1 MISVI
6 VPALNEAALL
16 PATLEAL
23 AANPCPH
30 EVIVVAADSADA
42 TVSLAAAAGARVL
55 HSTRRQRAA
64 QMNLGA
70 QAVQSDTLLFLH
82 ADTRLPPR
90 ALGDIQTALADQRTV
105 GGAFLRWFDSP
116 AAFLRWS
123 CRFGHWRARLTGW
136 FLGDQGIFVRRQVF
150 RDLVGF
156 HEWDMFEDLDFS
168 RRLKRC
174 GKVVFLETP
183 VVSSARRFSSR
194 GPLATTLRD
203 VWLTCRYLA
212 SRPPAPRRLD

>member
-16 PATLEAL
+16 PATLQAL
-23 AANPCPH
+23 AANSCPH
-30 EVIVVAADSADA
+30 EVLVVDGGSADA
-42 TVSLAAAAGARVL
+42 TVSLAGAAGARVL
-55 HSTRRQRAA
+55 HSARRQRAA

-70 QAVQSDTLLFLH
+70 QAARGDTLLFLH

-90 ALGDIQTALADQRTV
+90 ALGDIQTALAEPRTV

-116 AAFLRWS
+116 SGLLRWS
-123 CRFGHWRARLTGW
+123 CRVGHWRARLAGW
-136 FLGDQGIFVRRQVF
+136 FLGDQGIFARRQTF
-150 RDLVGF
+150 RDLAGF

-174 GKVVFLETP
+174 GRVAFLETP
-183 VVSSARRFSSR
+183 VVSSGRRFAAR
-194 GPLATTLRD
+194 GPLAVTLRD
-203 VWLTCRYLA
+203 VWVTCLYLA
-212 SRPPAPRRLD
+212 GRQPMRRRVD